1 MIFWANKMST
11 STCQKEPKKSQNLR
25 IGESGK
31 ISRMSY
37 DSRQNHEIEKVLEKE
52 FFDIYIYIY
61 LYILYICVYICVY
74 ICIYIIYIN
83 IYM

>member
-1 MIFWANKMST
+1 MST

-52 FFDIYIYIY
+52 FFDIYIYISIY
-61 LYILYICVYICVY
+61 YIYMCIYMCIYMYIYYIYKYIYVMCTYIL
-74 ICIYIIYIN
+74 
-83 IYM
+83 